1 VQKLSSI
8 VAFILPMQIKVFSE
22 NSSLKSEF
30 LQTSFQSI
38 QVFVI
43 KCEKCGKY
51 LPSETFL
58 RRHEKAVHA
67 ESKNP
72 NKRVLCN
79 FCSKMFGDAVIFYR
93 HVR

>member
-38 QVFVI
+38 QVFVQLIGSSVKNVENTFQVRHFYVATKKLFMLNPRILI
-43 KCEKCGKY
+43 KEFFVTSAARC
-51 LPSETFL
+51 LAML
-58 RRHEKAVHA
+58 
-67 ESKNP
+67 
-72 NKRVLCN
+72 
-79 FCSKMFGDAVIFYR
+79 
-93 HVR
+93 